1 MENLWIAGV
10 FVDISSMRVPPTS
23 STNAFGQGPHAERV
37 NRDGRRRQ
45 HHEQQQGQPKTPEH
59 EPDVVELHKQAA
71 PAAATP
77 PPTAKGPATP
87 VKKLDL
93 SA

>member
-10 FVDISSMRVPPTS
+10 LVDISSMRVPPTS

-45 HHEQQQGQPKTPEH
+45 HHEQQQGQPQTPEH
-59 EPDVVELHKQAA
+59 EPDVVELHKQTT
-71 PAAATP
+71 PTPPP
-77 PPTAKGPATP
+77 PPTAKAPAAP